1 MAQRNIVIKS
11 FNDVPMA
18 DVEMIFPEKKVF
30 IKPFILIQL
39 VATVVLAIF
48 TIITTVVQVGNPTS
62 HPSVIHAFRLRTTW
76 HTEAASVLF
85 IIASCLLFIT

>member
-48 TIITTVVQVGNPTS
+48 TIVTTVAQVSNLIPHT
-62 HPSVIHAFRLRTTW
+62 SVIHAFRLLTLWYTK
-76 HTEAASVLF
+76 AAGLLL
-85 IIASCLLFIT
+85 IIAS